1 MFNIF
6 CEISGVT
13 FDDILSATPNIDHV
27 LTCSITGLYTA
38 VTVTFKEADGTEIT
52 DSTDYVVNDGSSSF
66 SGGSQTATLTLKP
79 AKLSSLTTPATYT
92 CEVQSIMFPES
103 PAYETTATVTMLV
116 FGKHSILRYF

>member
-27 LTCSITGLYTA
+27 LTCSITGLSA
-38 VTVTFKEADGTEIT
+38 AALVTFKEADGTVIF

-66 SGGSQTATLTLKP
+66 SGSSQTATLTLKP
-79 AKLSSLTTPATYT
+79 AKLSSLTLPVYT
-92 CEVQSIMFPES
+92 CEVQSITYPES

>member
-13 FDDILSATPNIDHV
+13 FDDISVTPEIDHV
-27 LTCSITGLYTA
+27 LTCSITGLSAA
-38 VTVTFKEADGTEIT
+38 VKVTFKDSVDSVFT
-52 DSTDYVVNDGSSSF
+52 DSTNYVVSDGITSF

-79 AKLSSLTTPATYT
+79 AKLSALTSPATYT
-92 CEVQSIMFPES
+92 CEVQSITYPES
-103 PAYETTATVTMLV
+103 PAFKTNATVTMLV